1 MKRALFVIALA
12 ALYVLHQ
19 DVWNW
24 RKTAPILF
32 GVLPVGLS
40 YHVLYTLV
48 IALMMGLLVRYAWPG
63 RLEEPGEGDAK

>member
-1 MKRALFVIALA
+1 MKRAFFVIALV

-24 RKTAPILF
+24 RKAAPILF
-32 GVLPVGLS
+32 GILPVGLS
-40 YHVLYTLV
+40 YHLVYTLA

-63 RLEEPGEGDAK
+63 HLEAQGEGDAK

>member
-12 ALYVLHQ
+12 ALYALHQ

-24 RKTAPILF
+24 RKSAPILF
-32 GVLPVGLS
+32 GILPVGLS

-63 RLEEPGEGDAK
+63 HLETHEGGDAR